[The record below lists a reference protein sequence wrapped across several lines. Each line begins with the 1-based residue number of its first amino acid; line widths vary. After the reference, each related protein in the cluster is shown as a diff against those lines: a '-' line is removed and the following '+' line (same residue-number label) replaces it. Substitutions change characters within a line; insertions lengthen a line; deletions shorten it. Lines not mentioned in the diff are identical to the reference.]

1 MKRRE
6 LLKRKAIYYQ
16 GYKVAKEYNFDT
28 LIAEKLVKSAR
39 ENDASTFMKILLHKW
54 WEYEIKTS
62 IDEIIIYGEKER
74 KESMRL
80 FTIGV
85 LNALIN

>member
-39 ENDASTFMKILLHKW
+39 ENDASTFMKIL
-54 WEYEIKTS
+54 S
-62 IDEIIIYGEKER
+62 IIFSK
-74 KESMRL
+74 S
-80 FTIGV
+80 
-85 LNALIN
+85 